1 MTPAESMAL
10 YNEILGHLLK
20 FFDDDFDKVS
30 LWFRLPNP
38 SLGGLVP
45 NDLIRLGRIEKLAQ
59 FVRNAMDENAA
70 AEAARSQA

>member
-1 MTPAESMAL
+1 MNEQTMAT